1 VKRIYHAIA
10 QLQGG
15 DMSILLVEQNAKD
28 ALNDV
33 NYAYVLEMGE
43 VVEQGLAEELKDSNR
58 VAKIYLGLAN

>member
-1 VKRIYHAIA
+1 
-10 QLQGG
+10 
-15 DMSILLVEQNAKD
+15 MSILLVEQNAKD